1 VADLLGEGES
11 QPPPAQAGRVVV
23 VTGMS
28 GAGKSTALHALED
41 LGFFCIDNLP
51 PAVVEHAVEACEE
64 EDVIDV
70 ALGLHVRVR
79 SFLEGAAAV
88 IGRMSR
94 AQRKPPAPPPPLSS
108 HDALDM
114 TPLPGPVSGP
124 PSDPAHRRLF
134 VLFLEAS
141 DESLVRRFSET
152 RRPHPLAP
160 VVGESPSPDDAAPSL
175 VLTPTVPAVGPVIEG
190 VRLERER
197 LAPLRQLASVVLD
210 TSHLTVHQLRKRVM
224 AILGPERGAV
234 RMETRVVSF
243 GFKYGL
249 PTDANVV
256 LDVRFLDNPYFVE
269 GMRSLTGLDAPVAD
283 FVMKAEDATAFIERA
298 QELLAFSL
306 PRYEREGKSYLTVA
320 IGCTG
325 GQHRSVALAEELAA
339 RLRRKTGMSVTAAHR
354 DISRAA
360 PKTRGGS

>member
-1 VADLLGEGES
+1 VASHPTGREDRDAAPLH
-11 QPPPAQAGRVVV
+11 AGRVVV

-88 IGRMSR
+88 IHRMGR
-94 AQRKPPAPPPPLSS
+94 AQRKPPAPPPSRPGI
-108 HDALDM
+108 D
-114 TPLPGPVSGP
+114 LPGFEATPPPGP
-124 PSDPAHRRLF
+124 TSDPAHRRLF
-134 VLFLEAS
+134 VLFLDAS

-152 RRPHPLAP
+152 RRPHPLAVATEAP
-160 VVGESPSPDDAAPSL
+160 ANGEGAPSL
-175 VLTPTVPAVGPVIEG
+175 VLTPSSSEVGPVIDG

-197 LAPLRQLASVVLD
+197 LAPLRDLASVVLD

-224 AILGPERGAV
+224 AILSPERGAV

-256 LDVRFLDNPYFVE
+256 LDVRFLDNPYFVD
-269 GMRSLTGLDAPVAD
+269 GLRPMTGLDAPVRD
-283 FVMKAEDATAFIERA
+283 FVMKAEDATAFLDRA

-306 PRYEREGKSYLTVA
+306 PRYEREGKSYLTVGV
-320 IGCTG
+320 GCTG

-339 RLRRKTGMSVTAAHR
+339 RLRRKTGMTVTAAHR
-354 DISRAA
+354 DIARAA
-360 PKTRGGS
+360 PKPWSGP